1 MKNAKILTDIELRAH
16 WYRTREKRYT
26 VAPGTYVTP
35 AARDFIREHQIE
47 LCCFATP
54 VSSATGT
61 MTVTQIPVKNGKAE
75 FIDYATGQP
84 LSEKTEDMTHIRGN
98 LLVSKRHP
106 RIAFRG
112 KLDSL
117 MAKMMSVQITALETG
132 AERACQDLD
141 ELLAYVQAMLGAEV
155 KDEPLAPIK
164 LLGMDSAEIRRCS
177 HRVKEY
183 IGIDHP
189 IPSYRMGKLCV
200 ALNELRTQVRETEL
214 CAVNAFAHEGQQAH
228 SDIIEGL
235 NRLSSCVYILF
246 CRAAAGQYSNHSER

>member
-16 WYRTREKRYT
+16 WYRTRETRYT

-35 AARDFIREHQIE
+35 AARDFIREHQIQ

-54 VSSATGT
+54 APSTGS
-61 MTVTQIPVKNGKAE
+61 MTVTPIPVKNGKAE
-75 FIDYATGQP
+75 FADYATGQP
-84 LSEKTEDMTHIRGN
+84 ISEKTEEMTHIRGN

-117 MAKMMSVQITALETG
+117 MAKVMSVQIIAEETG
-132 AERACQDLD
+132 DIKTLEGLE
-141 ELLAYVQAMLGAEV
+141 ELHGYLQAMLGAEV
-155 KDEPLAPIK
+155 KDEPLAPIH
-164 LLGMDSAEIRRCS
+164 LLGMDSREIRRCS
-177 HRVKEY
+177 HHVKET

-189 IPSYRMGKLCV
+189 IPSYRMGRLCV
-200 ALNELRTQVRETEL
+200 ALNELRTQVREAEL
-214 CAVNAFAHEGQQAH
+214 SAVNAFAQEGPGAH

-246 CRAAAGQYSNHSER
+246 CRAAAEQAKNKGI

>member
-16 WYRTREKRYT
+16 WYRTQEKCYT
-26 VAPGTYVTP
+26 VAPGVYVTP
-35 AARDFIREHQIE
+35 AARDFIREHQIQ
-47 LCCFATP
+47 LHFAAPVSPAGTMSVTPIP
-54 VSSATGT
+54 VSSGRAKYVDYVTGEA
-61 MTVTQIPVKNGKAE
+61 MSVK
-75 FIDYATGQP
+75 P
-84 LSEKTEDMTHIRGN
+84 EDMTHIRGN
-98 LLVSKRHP
+98 LLVKKTHP

-117 MAKMMSVQITALETG
+117 MARVMSVQIIAEETN
-132 AERACQDLD
+132 APKAAQDLE
-141 ELLAYVQAMLGAEV
+141 ELLGYIRLMLGAEV
-155 KDEPLAPIK
+155 KDEPLKPMQ
-164 LLGMDSAEIRRCS
+164 LLGMDSEGIRQCS
-177 HRVKEY
+177 HHVKEH

-214 CAVNAFAHEGQQAH
+214 CAVNAFAQEQPGAH

-246 CRAAAGQYSNHSER
+246 CRVAAGYYGEVK